1 MSWQISKYCKK
12 VIDWIA
18 TDGLLH
24 IETSFIIAIITIL
37 LTSNWWLGVIVGNIF
52 GILKEVYDKK
62 KKNCTWSMIWHDIIC
77 DEIGIWSAV
86 LVTIL

>member
-1 MSWQISKYCKK
+1 MNKLKTFIKAI
-12 VIDWIA
+12 IDWIA

-24 IETSFIIAIITIL
+24 IETSFIITIITIL

-86 LVTIL
+86 LIFI

>member
-52 GILKEVYDKK
+52 GILKEVYDKRK
-62 KKNCTWSMIWHDIIC
+62 RIVHDQWSD
-77 DEIGIWSAV
+77 
-86 LVTIL
+86 TISFVMRSEFDPQY

>member
-1 MSWQISKYCKK
+1 MNKLKTFIKAI
-12 VIDWIA
+12 IDWIA

-24 IETSFIIAIITIL
+24 IKTSFIIVIITIL

-86 LVTIL
+86 LIFI